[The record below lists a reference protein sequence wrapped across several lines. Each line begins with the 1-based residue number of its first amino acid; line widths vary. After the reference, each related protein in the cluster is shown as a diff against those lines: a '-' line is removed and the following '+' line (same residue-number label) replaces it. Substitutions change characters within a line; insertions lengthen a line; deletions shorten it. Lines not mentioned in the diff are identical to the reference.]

1 MFYFVFCHA
10 LIFFAL
16 SGNTSALI
24 QMQRNKSSTCFGRQM
39 GVTMKK
45 HLLCFIKNFVKCGLT
60 GWCMEIVFTA
70 MNSLRRRDMTL
81 KGNTS
86 LWMFPIYGCA
96 AALAPISRLVC
107 RRSVWFR
114 GLTYMSLIFSTE
126 FLTGKL
132 LARLSLCPWD
142 YGRSR
147 WNVSRLIRLD
157 FAPFWFGAGLLFERL
172 LASSSSARN
181 SSFTEAPLP

>member
-1 MFYFVFCHA
+1 
-10 LIFFAL
+10 
-16 SGNTSALI
+16 
-24 QMQRNKSSTCFGRQM
+24 
-39 GVTMKK
+39 MKK
-45 HLLCFIKNFVKCGLT
+45 HLLCFMKNFVKCGLT
-60 GWCMEIVFTA
+60 GWCMEIIFTS

-96 AALAPISRLVC
+96 AVLAPISRLVC

-114 GLTYMSLIFSTE
+114 GITYMSLIFCME

-132 LARLSLCPWD
+132 LARRASCPWD

-172 LASSSSARN
+172 LSSSSFARDTC
-181 SSFTEAPLP
+181 STETPLS